1 MRQDY
6 ACLQTATVIHFA
18 ARGIKR
24 YSFGKTR
31 ELKMK
36 IRLVACLMAIGIV
49 SGCTQTAQT
58 VNVVDVSKS
67 ETLALTTT
75 SSNVSGISLHVQG
88 QLDGEAVFSAANWEP
103 QKISGKVDFNVYH
116 DWFATKCD
124 LQYQPLSATTG
135 TLTVQYTFH

>member
-1 MRQDY
+1 V
-6 ACLQTATVIHFA
+6 T
-18 ARGIKR
+18 
-24 YSFGKTR
+24 FGKTR

-103 QKISGKVDFNVYH
+103 QKVSGKVDFNVYH